1 MRGPLLC
8 CCSLVVKKETRKEGG
23 NLMYPLQNWQVEE
36 LLECKAN
43 SPLALITDYLTIG
56 LYHYVKT
63 KKWADAQTLR
73 KEES

>member
-1 MRGPLLC
+1 
-8 CCSLVVKKETRKEGG
+8 
-23 NLMYPLQNWQVEE
+23 MYPLQDWQVEE

-63 KKWADAQTLR
+63 KKWADAKTLR
-73 KEES
+73 KEEA